1 MKTPYLT
8 PFLDR
13 RYWDGIA
20 LGDEVD
26 PSLEQDPD
34 YCARTHRLA
43 EKALTN
49 QFRTSRYPLAIHQY
63 RLNDTIQASEFN
75 PQSVFHVVEEM
86 VFADEAIPEI
96 ISDVL
101 PPQPSLHPGGEY
113 IFHPSMD
120 TLPSKSSDGSV
131 VIYDRGPGYT
141 HITETIQDDEGVEVD
156 IGYVQRHKLAVVGTE
171 GSERTLLTYNADSL
185 LRVSD
190 GEVLTANT
198 MQHITRPEI
207 IIGEIKIGEVADGRA
222 LWLYRVTGAELLS
235 EGTPERRK
243 GRAAFRLGFLKPAS
257 HSV

>member
-156 IGYVQRHKLAVVGTE
+156 IGYVQ
-171 GSERTLLTYNADSL
+171 
-185 LRVSD
+185 
-190 GEVLTANT
+190 
-198 MQHITRPEI
+198 HIPRPEI